1 MRRRD
6 GAGRVLDYSY
16 DAGGRL
22 ERVMADGEL
31 LARVE
36 RDFAARTMSAHGPAA
51 QRRHRRRDLAG
62 DGHRDTSIVTI
73 GSRTRT
79 RTNTPIP
86 NRSDN
91 HPSTLPAPWQSRWLR
106 DTIERQESQSLHR
119 RVSTSKS

>member
-22 ERVMADGEL
+22 ERVVADGERV
-31 LARVE
+31 ARIE

-62 DGHRDTSIVTI
+62 DGHRDTSIVTV

-79 RTNTPIP
+79 NPQQIRQPPIHFAGP
-86 NRSDN
+86 LAEQVAAGYN
-91 HPSTLPAPWQSRWLR
+91 
-106 DTIERQESQSLHR
+106 
-119 RVSTSKS
+119 